1 MDSSKEA
8 LSEGSRSDIAS
19 YQVTVG
25 EANQHPAPAID
36 RLGEKF
42 EQPLV
47 SASIDIIRI
56 MQGVHRAIVA

>member
-1 MDSSKEA
+1 M
-8 LSEGSRSDIAS
+8 SEGSRNGIKS
-19 YQVTVG
+19 YQVAVG

-47 SASIDIIRI
+47 YAGIDIIRI